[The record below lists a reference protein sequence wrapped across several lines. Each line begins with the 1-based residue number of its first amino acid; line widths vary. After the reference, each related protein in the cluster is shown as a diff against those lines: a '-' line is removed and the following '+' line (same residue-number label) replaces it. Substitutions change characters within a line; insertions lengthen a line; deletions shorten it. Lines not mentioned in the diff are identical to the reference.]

1 MTADAPFT
9 IEVQSPYEGFWRYN
23 VALTCGCF
31 DAEGRRTGFASASSQ
46 LAAVGSNLASP
57 PAGAAERRIELRTEP
72 CARFVCFLY
81 VIPHTLPADNDISA
95 SRTFPLE
102 VEIRRDGALLR
113 RERFAI
119 NPWSG
124 ASVEL
129 RGEGDS

>member
-9 IEVQSPYEGFWRYN
+9 IEVQSLYEGFWRYN

-81 VIPHTLPADNDISA
+81 VIPHTLPALRA
-95 SRTFPLE
+95 GVYPPP
-102 VEIRRDGALLR
+102 IRIMNRPR
-113 RERFAI
+113 RAAR
-119 NPWSG
+119 PRRPT
-124 ASVEL
+124 
-129 RGEGDS
+129 RG